1 MVPEGGRGL
10 LVGLELRGEVKVPP
24 HMGQGGFDHGDVYQP
39 NGLVFVAHTAN
50 GTIEVIDGEALQHVA
65 TIPECREG
73 SGVICPTGA
82 DLVIA
87 AARGA
92 GEVLFIDP
100 AELAVVGRVSVGGR
114 PNGLAWDSRR
124 GRVLVADVAGNS
136 FSLVDAAGQR
146 IVGAAALPGR
156 PRWTIYDAEHDQF
169 LVNIRDPAAVAVVDP
184 EAATVR
190 AIWSVSCRGPH
201 GLDLDRAGG
210 RAFVACDGGEL
221 VCLSSVDGT
230 EVAKVAIAG
239 VPDAIWFNPVASTLY
254 AAIADPGVLQVVDT
268 NRMAIAEAIKTE
280 PGAQTTA
287 LDLRRQ
293 AFYVFKPITCSVTAF
308 RIV

>member
-1 MVPEGGRGL
+1 
-10 LVGLELRGEVKVPP
+10 VGLELGGEVQVPP
-24 HMGQGGFDHGDVYQP
+24 HLGHGGFDHGDVYQP

-82 DLVIA
+82 GLVIA

-100 AELAVVGRVSVGGR
+100 IELAVKGRVSVGGR
-114 PNGLAWDSRR
+114 PHGLAWDCRR

-136 FSLVDAAGQR
+136 FSIVDGAGQR

-156 PRWTIYDAEHDQF
+156 PSWTIYDAEQDRF
-169 LVNIRDPAAVAVVDP
+169 LVNIRDPAAVAVIDP
-184 EAATVR
+184 EGATVR
-190 AIWSVSCRGPH
+190 AIWSVSCGGPH
-201 GLDLDRAGG
+201 GLDLDRAGD
-210 RAFVACDGGEL
+210 RAFAACDGGEM

-230 EVAKVAIAG
+230 EAAKVAIAG
-239 VPDAIWFNPVASTLY
+239 VPDAIWFNPAASSLY
-254 AAIADPGVLQVVDT
+254 VAIAEPGLLQVIDT
-268 NRMAIAEAIKTE
+268 KRMAIAEAIKTE

-287 LDLRRQ
+287 FDVRRQ
-293 AFYVFKPITCSVTAF
+293 DLYVFKPISCSVAAF
-308 RIV
+308 HID

>member
-1 MVPEGGRGL
+1 
-10 LVGLELRGEVKVPP
+10 VGLELRGEVQVPP
-24 HMGQGGFDHGDVYQP
+24 HLGHGGFDHGDVYQP

-50 GTIEVIDGEALQHVA
+50 GTIEVIDGEALQHVH

-82 DLVIA
+82 ELVIA

-100 AELAVVGRVSVGGR
+100 SKLAVKGRVSVGGL

-136 FSLVDAAGQR
+136 FSIVDVAGQR

-156 PRWTIYDAEHDQF
+156 PRWTIFDPEKDHF

-184 EAATVR
+184 EAGTLR
-190 AIWSVSCRGPH
+190 AIWSVSSEGPH

-210 RAFVACDGGEL
+210 RAFVACDGGEM

-230 EVAKVAIAG
+230 EVSKVAIAG
-239 VPDAIWFNPVASTLY
+239 VPDAIWFNPAASSLY
-254 AAIADPGVLQVVDT
+254 VAIAEPGVLEVVDT
-268 NRMAIAEAIKTE
+268 NRMAVAAAIKTE

-287 LDLRRQ
+287 FDVRRQ
-293 AFYVFKPITCSVTAF
+293 DLYVFKPISCSVAAF
-308 RIV
+308 QID

>member
-1 MVPEGGRGL
+1 
-10 LVGLELRGEVKVPP
+10 LVLRGEVQLPR
-24 HMGQGGFDHGDVYQP
+24 HLGDDGFDHGDVYQP

-50 GTIEVIDGEALQHVA
+50 GTIEVIDGEALRHIA
-65 TIPECREG
+65 TIPDCPEG
-73 SGVICPTGA
+73 SGVLCPA
-82 DLVIA
+82 SAELVVA

-100 AELAVVGRVSVGGR
+100 VKLAVKGRVSVGGR

-136 FSLVDAAGQR
+136 FSIVDAASQR
-146 IVGAAALPGR
+146 TVRASPLPGR
-156 PRWTIYDAEHDQF
+156 PRWAVYDADQDHF

-184 EAATVR
+184 EAGAVR
-190 AIWSVSCRGPH
+190 AVWSVSCGGPH

-210 RAFVACDGGEL
+210 RAFVACDGGEV

-239 VPDAIWFNPVASTLY
+239 VPDAVWFNPAASSLY
-254 AAIADPGVLQVVDT
+254 VAIAEPGVLQVVDT
-268 NRMAIAEAIKTE
+268 HRMAIAEAIKTE

-287 LDLRRQ
+287 FDLRRQ
-293 AFYVFKPITCSVTAF
+293 DLYVFKPISCSVAAF
-308 RIV
+308 HIA